1 MKKTEPGRLVTL
13 QSGDRM
19 AIVAGSGRLPIDL
32 AESLAAGGH
41 APFVLMVEGEADT
54 ALASN
59 DHQMVTIEQFADL
72 GTILRRRQIT
82 HAVFAGGISRRPRIT
97 ALRPSLALF
106 RALPRIMG
114 VLGKGDDG
122 VLRAITA
129 GLETYGVKVVGAHQI
144 APDLLASAGP
154 MTGISPQ
161 KSDWRDIEA
170 AAQAARAIGAIDVGQ
185 AAVAIGGRAIAL
197 EDVEGTDGLLARV
210 KDLRS
215 HGRLAGK
222 ARGVLVKCAKPGQ
235 ELRVDLPTIGP
246 ATVTSAHAA
255 GLAGIGVEA
264 GRSLVL
270 DAANVVAEADRLGLF
285 VVGLP
290 QAPP

>member
-32 AESLAAGGH
+32 AESLAAHGH
-41 APFVLMVEGEADT
+41 APFVLMVEGEADP
-54 ALASN
+54 ALASY
-59 DHQMVTIEQFADL
+59 DHQMVAIEQFADL
-72 GTILRRRQIT
+72 GTMLKRRRIT
-82 HAVFAGGISRRPRIT
+82 HAVFAGGIGRRPRIS

-106 RALPRIMG
+106 RWLPHIMG
-114 VLGKGDDG
+114 ALGKGDDG
-122 VLRAITA
+122 VLRALA
-129 GLETYGVKVVGAHQI
+129 ARLETYGVTVVGAHQI

-197 EDVEGTDGLLARV
+197 EDIEGTDGLLARV

-215 HGRLAGK
+215 PWQACRQG
-222 ARGVLVKCAKPGQ
+222 ARRARQMRQARTGTAHRSSDHRACDRRRRRMP
-235 ELRVDLPTIGP
+235 P
-246 ATVTSAHAA
+246 ALSASAW
-255 GLAGIGVEA
+255 
-264 GRSLVL
+264 R
-270 DAANVVAEADRLGLF
+270 
-285 VVGLP
+285 
-290 QAPP
+290 QAVRWFSTPPM